1 MVSHGPLGQAD
12 VESLAEVVLEEKN
25 WHGPEI
31 PSALVN
37 LNGPS
42 FNRQG
47 EIDRVLQV
55 VNLTDVSWE
64 VI

>member
-31 PSALVN
+31 PSVLLN

-42 FNRQG
+42 FNCQG
-47 EIDRVLQV
+47 KIDRVLQV
-55 VNLTDVSWE
+55 VNLTDVPWE